1 MPLIQSPNPKPR
13 RTKITLRLDE
23 PLART
28 VHRYAEFIH
37 ATNEYVI
44 AHALNYFFER
54 DQDFK
59 QWLRDNP
66 DGASRRLLRASNK
79 QQGDDKRNSIP
90 AVSLTPERGG
100 QP

>member
-1 MPLIQSPNPKPR
+1 MALIQSPNPKPR
-13 RTKITLRLDE
+13 RTKITVRLDE

-28 VHRYAEFIH
+28 VHRYAEFIR

-59 QWLRDNP
+59 QWLAANP
-66 DGASRRLLRASNK
+66 NGVSRSRSRASNK
-79 QQGDDKRNSIP
+79 
-90 AVSLTPERGG
+90 TPRDLDEDHRAELPTPINGG
-100 QP
+100 QR

>member
-1 MPLIQSPNPKPR
+1 MPLIESPNPKPR
-13 RTKITLRLDE
+13 RVKLTLRFDE

-54 DQDFK
+54 DSDFK
-59 QWLRDNP
+59 QWTAAHPNGQSPKRSTTSKRVKEIPGPRDE
-66 DGASRRLLRASNK
+66 ASGIATM
-79 QQGDDKRNSIP
+79 Q
-90 AVSLTPERGG
+90 GG

>member
-1 MPLIQSPNPKPR
+1 MPLIDSPNPKPR
-13 RTKITLRLDE
+13 RVKLTLRLDE

-44 AHALNYFFER
+44 SHALNYFFER
-54 DQDFK
+54 DSDFK
-59 QWLRDNP
+59 QWI
-66 DGASRRLLRASNK
+66 ASHPSGQSRNRSGSDKPARTGLDAKHQASSTS
-79 QQGDDKRNSIP
+79 SIQE
-90 AVSLTPERGG
+90 T